1 MTTITQT
8 EIIERQQVII
18 DKFQDVIDSHH
29 RTRSKTVEVL
39 KIIQELLTM
48 DNPAAT
54 ELAIEQLNKLIET
67 IK

>member
-18 DKFQDVIDSHH
+18 DKFQDVIDTHY
-29 RTRSKTVEVL
+29 RTRSKTVEIL
-39 KIIQELLTM
+39 KVIQELLTM
-48 DNPAAT
+48 NSPEAT
-54 ELAIEQLNKLIET
+54 KLAVELLDKLIET

>member
-18 DKFQDVIDSHH
+18 DKFQDVIDSHY
-29 RTRSKTVEVL
+29 RTRSKTVEIL
-39 KIIQELLTM
+39 KVIQELLTM
-48 DNPAAT
+48 NSPEAT
-54 ELAIEQLNKLIET
+54 KLAVKQLDKLIET